1 MLHDVD
7 ESLRLFLRR
16 RCGISNEIEVAFDAP
31 TRDWSSRRNVPT
43 VDVFLYDLRE
53 NLDRRQAA
61 LEDER
66 DERGMVNGRPLAT
79 RWFNCSYLVTAWT
92 QRAEDEHRLLSSV
105 LLGFLE
111 SHTLPTEDRS
121 GSLAETV
128 REVFW
133 TIGRPPTQDRSISDI
148 WSALGGELKP
158 SLDLVLVV
166 PFEPAGSAAF
176 GPPVLEAASVS
187 LNGDSQRAAGYRR
200 AKGSPADRA
209 EALGLKESAALAS
222 EELVGG
228 SKAEPGRRFRF
239 AVHEP
244 SNAARPGR
252 AGKNER

>member
-16 RCGISNEIEVAFDAP
+16 RCGISNDIEVAFDAP
-31 TRDWSSRRNVPT
+31 TRDWSARRNVPT

-61 LEDER
+61 IDEER
-66 DERGMVNGRPLAT
+66 DERGAVMARPLST

-111 SHTLPTEDRS
+111 THNLPRQDRQ
-121 GSLAETV
+121 GVLAETR
-128 REVFW
+128 REILW

-166 PFEPAGSAAF
+166 PFEPSGSFAF
-176 GPPVLEAASVS
+176 GPPVLEAPNLSV
-187 LNGDSQRAAGYRR
+187 NGGDGQREAGYRR
-200 AKGSPADRA
+200 SKGVSHAPGPIALNDETATA
-209 EALGLKESAALAS
+209 E

-228 SKAEPGRRFRF
+228 TPIQPGRRFRF

-244 SNAARPGR
+244 GR
-252 AGKNER
+252 GSGRKPQ